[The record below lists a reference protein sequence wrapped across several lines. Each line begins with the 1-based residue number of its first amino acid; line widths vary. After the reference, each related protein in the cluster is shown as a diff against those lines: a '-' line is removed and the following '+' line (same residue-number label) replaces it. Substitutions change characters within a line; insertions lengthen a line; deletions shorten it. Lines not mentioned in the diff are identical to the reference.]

1 MNLKSISL
9 LLIFLII
16 HFIAYKYVKHKQYLK
31 EKEIVE
37 VKYVVPPTTY
47 EDYFEFKNLNK
58 FYNNMFNLNKDELIL
73 FSYFK

>member
-16 HFIAYKYVKHKQYLK
+16 HFIAYKYVKRKQYLK
-31 EKEIVE
+31 EKEIIE
-37 VKYVVPPTTY
+37 VKYLVPPTTY

>member
-16 HFIAYKYVKHKQYLK
+16 HFIAYKYVKRKQYLK
-31 EKEIVE
+31 EKETIE